1 MKTTHLTF
9 ALLLTV
15 ATAASAQV
23 EPAATGPRNPLPSGN
38 LSYSAH
44 YSQTAEFGTSQG
56 NYQTSNLSADVD
68 YTNGKERH
76 PLRLEY
82 GGGYTWTISGPAY
95 QTGVFQHLFLSQ
107 GFVWHKWN
115 VTASDDVSY
124 RPQAPLTGFS
134 GIPGT
139 GEPIGVTNPS
149 PPSSQS
155 ILTVDTHV
163 VDNSATGEAE
173 HQIGYATTLRAGGS
187 YQLLR
192 YPDGNGLNYDTQSAD
207 AGLDRR
213 LNARN
218 TLTAS
223 YVFSLFKYPDYD
235 FSLMTNS
242 GMFGFKRDWTRK
254 ISTEVSVGPQWTES
268 PDSATPPLETGV
280 AVNASAT
287 YHYRFQ
293 SASLNYTRGVNS
305 GGGYLLGAESDA
317 VTGDF
322 SQDFGKNLT
331 IGLSGAYRR
340 TSGIENTIL
349 GQSGPEIIDSEY
361 GGVQATRRLGR
372 YLTFFAGYTAVQ
384 QSSPS
389 GLPTNVLHGLEQVVN
404 FGVGYSPREMHLR
417 H

>member
-1 MKTTHLTF
+1 M
-9 ALLLTV
+9 
-15 ATAASAQV
+15 
-23 EPAATGPRNPLPSGN
+23 
-38 LSYSAH
+38 
-44 YSQTAEFGTSQG
+44 
-56 NYQTSNLSADVD
+56 
-68 YTNGKERH
+68 
-76 PLRLEY
+76 
-82 GGGYTWTISGPAY
+82 
-95 QTGVFQHLFLSQ
+95 
-107 GFVWHKWN
+107 
-115 VTASDDVSY
+115 
-124 RPQAPLTGFS
+124 
-134 GIPGT
+134 
-139 GEPIGVTNPS
+139 
-149 PPSSQS
+149 
-155 ILTVDTHV
+155 
-163 VDNSATGEAE
+163 
-173 HQIGYATTLRAGGS
+173 
-187 YQLLR
+187 
-192 YPDGNGLNYDTQSAD
+192 
-207 AGLDRR
+207 
-213 LNARN
+213 
-218 TLTAS
+218 
-223 YVFSLFKYPDYD
+223 
-235 FSLMTNS
+235 
-242 GMFGFKRDWTRK
+242 
-254 ISTEVSVGPQWTES
+254 
-268 PDSATPPLETGV
+268 
-280 AVNASAT
+280 NASAT